1 MLSSN
6 RMAEIAKP
14 QTSSSLANGFAAIV
28 LLQVTLECS
37 SGSNVGKM
45 MDCREQHLLMT
56 AMCCM
61 STQADTK
68 HDRSL
73 LLTMRR
79 VVVISNDVQHHTP
92 SQLEHSMKARGDL

>member
-6 RMAEIAKP
+6 RMAELAKP

-45 MDCREQHLLMT
+45 MDCREQQLLMT
-56 AMCCM
+56 AACQRKLILNMRGRYSLPCVGLLSSPM
-61 STQADTK
+61 MFSITPQASLSTA
-68 HDRSL
+68 
-73 LLTMRR
+73 
-79 VVVISNDVQHHTP
+79 
-92 SQLEHSMKARGDL
+92 